1 MFNYSLRTKVFLSM
15 ALVSMLVIV
24 AIITFDSQ
32 KKSRDL
38 LLVSQVKILAN
49 SLERYYD
56 KYNAYPDIVKM
67 DVADIKSLSDKGI
80 NNSEGK
86 VVYYK
91 KDFILAGDATIASRA
106 DNYSIEFRL
115 NNKWSLWNLDKMS
128 GGKCRIT
135 ANVVMQCVADR

>member
-1 MFNYSLRTKVFLSM
+1 M

-67 DVADIKSLSDKGI
+67 DVTDIKSLSDKGI

-86 VVYYK
+86 IIYYK
-91 KDFILAGDATIASRA
+91 NNFILAGSATIASRA

-115 NNKWSLWNLDKMS
+115 NNKWSLWNLDKMG

>member
-1 MFNYSLRTKVFLSM
+1 MFNYSTRTKVFLSM

-80 NNSEGK
+80 NSNEGK
-86 VVYYK
+86 TIYYK
-91 KDFILAGDATIASRA
+91 KDFTLAGSATIASRA

-115 NNKWSLWNLDKMS
+115 NNKWSLWNLNKMS